1 MCTISIVNGG
11 FELMAVVNAEG
22 QQAHMKRNAAERLF
36 PTPLPVTSLQLA
48 VKFKSRMLR
57 GLK

>member
-1 MCTISIVNGG
+1 MNVG
-11 FELMAVVNAEG
+11 FELMAFVNASG
-22 QQAHMKRNAAERLF
+22 QQAHMERSAAERLF
-36 PTPLPVTSLQLA
+36 PAPLPVTSLQLA